1 MVNDIILNA
10 RTYYKQC
17 LDTKQKNEIVDY
29 LKSRK
34 LSDNTI
40 KLFGL
45 GLSPNNRGLVR
56 YLSEKRYTI
65 SDMQM
70 FGLCKTNERS
80 NELYDIMRNRL
91 TMEIRNCRGEVVAF
105 AGRMTHD
112 GRCKY
117 LNTPSTPIFT
127 KGHTVFNLDKA
138 KYAIDYLNDNY
149 LILVEGYFDVMSL
162 WDKGIRNVVAGM
174 GTAFTDK
181 QAMLLRMF
189 TDRVV
194 VCLDGDEAGQMGG
207 DRAVQTLNA
216 CGIKSYKLVLPD
228 NLDADEFIN
237 KYGKYEFLSLVTTA
251 LGQPTDNIR

>member
-10 RTYYKQC
+10 GAYYKQC
-17 LDTKQKNEIVDY
+17 LRVERNAEIVEY

-34 LSDNTI
+34 LSNDTI
-40 KLFGL
+40 KSFGL
-45 GLSPNNRGLVR
+45 GLSPDDRGLVR
-56 YLSEKRYTI
+56 FLREKHYTI
-65 SDMQM
+65 NDMQI
-70 FGLCKTNERS
+70 FGLCKANEKG
-80 NELYDIMRNRL
+80 NEMYDIMRNRL

-105 AGRMTHD
+105 AGRTTHD

-162 WDKGIRNVVAGM
+162 WDRGIRNVVAGM

-194 VCLDGDEAGQMGG
+194 VCLDGDEAGQTGG

-216 CGIKSYKLVLPD
+216 CGIKSYKMVLPD

-237 KYGKYEFLSLVTTA
+237 KYGKDEFLSLVSTA
-251 LGQPTDNIR
+251 LGQSTNNIR

>member
-10 RTYYKQC
+10 GKYYQQC
-17 LDTKQKNEIVDY
+17 LRIGYKPEIVDY
-29 LKSRK
+29 LKSRHI
-34 LSDNTI
+34 SDDTI
-40 KLFGL
+40 KTFGL
-45 GLSPNNRGLVR
+45 GLSPTDRGLVR
-56 YLSEKRYTI
+56 FLREKHYTI
-65 SDMQM
+65 NDMQM
-70 FGLCKTNERS
+70 FGLCKANEKG
-80 NELYDIMRNRL
+80 NVMYDIMRNRL

-105 AGRMTHD
+105 AGRTIFD

-138 KYAIDYLNDNY
+138 KYAIDYLNNNY

-162 WDKGIRNVVAGM
+162 WDRGIKNVVAGM

-194 VCLDGDEAGQMGG
+194 VCLDGDAAGQAGG

-216 CGIKSYKLVLPD
+216 CGIKSYKMVLPD

-237 KYGKYEFLSLVTTA
+237 KYSKDEFLSLVSTT
-251 LGQPTDNIR
+251 LEHPTNDIR